1 MEEHDTI
8 IDKNNKKS
16 IEFERS
22 VSRETQK
29 QLMIKTT
36 YFEIPFKLY

>member
-16 IEFERS
+16 IEFERCIS
-22 VSRETQK
+22 KETQK
-29 QLMIKTT
+29 TT
-36 YFEIPFKLY
+36 YDYNDLFWDSI